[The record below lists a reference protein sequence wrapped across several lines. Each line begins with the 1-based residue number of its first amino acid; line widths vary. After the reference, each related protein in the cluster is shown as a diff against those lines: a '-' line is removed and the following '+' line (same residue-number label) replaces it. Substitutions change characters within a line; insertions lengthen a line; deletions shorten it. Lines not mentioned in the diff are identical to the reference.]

1 LVGQHVYLIIPPN
14 TLWISIM
21 HNHPQRYVGEIVN
34 KDGRSSNFTPQVN
47 KARNQLQIF
56 NRKSTSRN
64 ITHRQSYHLQ
74 EILTGETLKDQNK
87 YRESK
92 QPQDCNEKTA
102 QIRRTSV
109 PFLFFLCKS

>member
-1 LVGQHVYLIIPPN
+1 
-14 TLWISIM
+14 M
-21 HNHPQRYVGEIVN
+21 HNHPQRYIGEIVN
-34 KDGRSSNFTPQVN
+34 KGGRSSNFTPQV
-47 KARNQLQIF
+47 KEARNQSQIF

-102 QIRRTSV
+102 QIRRTSM